1 VRKGTTSVNRMTRL
15 TRLALGLALAAGTV
29 GAMGAEG
36 TAGKSRWHIQ
46 GDLTESCTC
55 SVPCSCNF
63 GQGPSPNHYC
73 WALFSYGIRRGN
85 YGKVKLDGLNLA
97 GAAGEKGFVIYVDQ
111 RATPEQAEA
120 LKAIAQ
126 RIGSTMQPPPGQPA
140 DESMKLLGMKTAA
153 IQQVVGDKSCRL
165 ALGDVGGFQA
175 DYLIGIDGKSPI
187 MVENNWSWNV
197 THCIKAKAS
206 HLHYKDEFGNEF
218 DVRDVNANQ
227 GKFDYTEQ
235 TKIFLR

>member
-1 VRKGTTSVNRMTRL
+1 MVTL
-15 TRLALGLALAAGTV
+15 ARLAVTLAVVTGTV
-29 GAMGAEG
+29 GSLAAD
-36 TAGKSRWHIQ
+36 AGSGKTRWHIR
-46 GDLTESCTC
+46 GNLSEACTC

-73 WALFSYGIRRGN
+73 WALFSYGIQRGN

-126 RIGSTMQPPPGQPA
+126 HIGSTMQPPPGAPA
-140 DESMKLLGMKTAA
+140 DDSTKLLGMKTAA
-153 IQQVVGDKSCRL
+153 IEQVVGDKSCRL
-165 ALGDVGGFQA
+165 SLGDVGGFQA
-175 DYLIGIDGKSPI
+175 DYLMGIDDKSPI
-187 MVENNWSWNV
+187 VVENNWSWNV

-206 HLHYKDEFGNEF
+206 RLHYKDEFGNAF

-227 GKFDYTEQ
+227 GKFDYTEK
-235 TKIFLR
+235 TRVFLR

>member
-1 VRKGTTSVNRMTRL
+1 MRMKTRL

-29 GAMGAEG
+29 GAIASEG
-36 TAGKSRWHIQ
+36 TPGKTRWHIR

-73 WALFSYGIRRGN
+73 WALFSYGIRHGN

-111 RATPEQAEA
+111 RATPEQAEG

-126 RIGSTMQPPPGQPA
+126 HIGSTMQPPPGTPP
-140 DESMKLLGMKTAA
+140 DDPSLKLLGVKTAA
-153 IQQVVGDKSCRL
+153 IEQVVGDKSCRL

-187 MVENNWSWNV
+187 VIENNWSWNV
-197 THCIKAKAS
+197 KHCIKAKAS
-206 HLHYKDEFGNEF
+206 RLHYKDEFGNEF

-235 TKIFLR
+235 TRIFLR

>member
-1 VRKGTTSVNRMTRL
+1 LNRMTTL
-15 TRLALGLALAAGTV
+15 TRLAMILAVAAGTA
-29 GAMGAEG
+29 GAIAADEPSAK
-36 TAGKSRWHIQ
+36 TRWHIR

-73 WALFSYGIRRGN
+73 WALFAYGIQRGN
-85 YGKVKLDGLNLA
+85 YGKVKLDGLRLG

-126 RIGSTMQPPPGQPA
+126 HIGSTMQPPPGTPP
-140 DESMKLLGMKTAA
+140 DDPSLKLLGFKTAP
-153 IQQVVGDKSCRL
+153 IEQVVGDKSCRL
-165 ALGDVGGFQA
+165 ALGDAGGFQA

-187 MVENNWSWNV
+187 MIENNWSWNV

-206 HLHYKDEFGNEF
+206 HLQYKDEFGNEF

-227 GKFDYTEQ
+227 GRFDYTEK
-235 TKIFLR
+235 TKVFLR

>member
-1 VRKGTTSVNRMTRL
+1 MTGMAKL
-15 TRLALGLALAAGTV
+15 TRLALTLAVVSGSVGSLAADEASAKT
-29 GAMGAEG
+29 
-36 TAGKSRWHIQ
+36 RWHIR
-46 GDLTESCTC
+46 GELTEACTC

-85 YGKVKLDGLNLA
+85 YGKVKLDGLQLA

-126 RIGSTMQPPPGQPA
+126 HIGSTMQPPPGQPP
-140 DESMKLLGMKTAA
+140 DESMKLLDVKTAA
-153 IQQVVGDKSCRL
+153 IEQVVGDKSCRL

-175 DYLIGIDGKSPI
+175 DYLLGIDDKTPI
-187 MVENNWSWNV
+187 VVENNWSWNV

-206 HLHYKDEFGNEF
+206 RLHYKDEFGNAF

-227 GKFDYTEQ
+227 GKFDYTEK